1 MELMYFF
8 HNGQN
13 IQIYTNKYKINVKI
27 QLKTGKDSNYL
38 IWVVSLTG
46 SLKFK
51 EYANVKVI

>member
-1 MELMYFF
+1 MYFF

-46 SLKFK
+46 S
-51 EYANVKVI
+51 